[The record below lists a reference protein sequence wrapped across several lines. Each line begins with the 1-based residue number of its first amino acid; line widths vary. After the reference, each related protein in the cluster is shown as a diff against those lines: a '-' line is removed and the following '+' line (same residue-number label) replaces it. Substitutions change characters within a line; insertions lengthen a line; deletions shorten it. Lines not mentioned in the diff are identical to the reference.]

1 MARPRIYTHEQ
12 RAAKEREWMA
22 ASNETRRN
30 QYRKEPAYR
39 DKTMKAAREH
49 YRENS
54 AQDVKGCAEN
64 LDKLDTMG
72 TVRRVQLGAQC
83 VNIVSFTIDE
93 LAIAIGGYHP
103 VVVRR
108 WIRDGMFPEPAFRE
122 QKEIPQ
128 RGAKA
133 HVYTLNQVRA
143 FVTAFAEQ
151 QKEKQNFYATDR
163 EFIATLFTAASR
175 I

>member
-1 MARPRIYTHEQ
+1 MARPRKYTHEQ

-22 ASNETRRN
+22 TSNETRRTR
-30 QYRKEPAYR
+30 YRSEPRYR
-39 DKTMKAAREH
+39 DKTMKAARNH

-54 AQDVKGCAEN
+54 AQDVKACAQN
-64 LDKLDTMG
+64 LPILETLG

-83 VNIVSFTIDE
+83 VHIVSFTIDE
-93 LAIAIGGYHP
+93 LAEAIGGYHP

-108 WIRDGMFPEPAFRE
+108 WISDGMFPEPAFHE

-143 FVTAFAEQ
+143 FVEAFAEQ
-151 QKEKQNFYATDR
+151 QQHKQNFYATDR
-163 EFIATLFTAASR
+163 EFIGKLFAASTK